1 MENSNLITMNSKTL
15 MEQIREEAARR
26 VVLKGNVRGLGA
38 FLDLLVEES
47 VVVWLEF
54 FPEICAEVRKLNH
67 NKQKLL
73 MEVSQKGR
81 FTDSYGWSDNY
92 EFQFQHEYTPE
103 LYYFMTSYVYAD
115 FFSNEE
121 KKTAREFM
129 RRIMKGDDA
138 IETLM
143 WAKKR
148 YGSNNQKEIVTTS

>member
-1 MENSNLITMNSKTL
+1 MTNSNLITMESASL
-15 MEQIREEAARR
+15 MEQIRNEAAKR

-38 FLDLLVEES
+38 FLDLLVQES

-54 FPEICAEVRKLNH
+54 FPEICADVRKLNH

-73 MEVSQKGR
+73 KEVTQKGK
-81 FTDSYGWSDNY
+81 FTDSYGWSDNH
-92 EFQFQHEYTPE
+92 EFQFQYEYTPE
-103 LYYFMTSYVYAD
+103 LYYFMTSYVFSD
-115 FFSNEE
+115 FFGNEE

-148 YGSNNQKEIVTTS
+148 YGSNSQKEIVTTS